1 MNTPDRRR
9 LSPAGRTRA
18 LFTLSRSLS
27 RLLPACMALGL
38 VVGCGAAPDRLD
50 RRSAD
55 DLRARADRADR
66 EIDTGRASPPPA
78 RRPAEMPGPPPP
90 PPREAQPAFEEETVL
105 PPPPGDSLWGD
116 AFGAT
121 QHEAVRNAR
130 RVVSEQIS
138 ARLESETRSFEAE
151 YGDGRGESEAS
162 IRIKTTSTFDHA
174 ELIETVGVIRADG
187 GFTARAALDKRKAAA
202 VYAEELAADKRTL
215 DTLAPTIDRA
225 IAENDAAVLL
235 QTRFSPAHVIA
246 EMRRKAG
253 ILRVLDRPVDVR
265 PDAATM
271 QLVERAVGARADLL
285 VRLSIDG
292 GASDALRK
300 AVVGEVGRL
309 LQARGC
315 GFVEWDPTMP
325 QMGGGAP
332 GPMVDATI
340 KVASRDHQEH
350 GMLWR
355 YVGFELKMVDG
366 RSGKPV
372 FHYSGMPEIAHG
384 GGPNWAMADQAV
396 ARRLGQILDRKA
408 AGSFEGITCR

>member
-1 MNTPDRRR
+1 MNTPILRRR
-9 LSPAGRTRA
+9 PPAGPARP
-18 LFTLSRSLS
+18 LFHLSRTLS
-27 RLLPACMALGL
+27 RLLLPLCALSL
-38 VVGCGAAPDRLD
+38 LTACGAAPDTLD

-66 EIDTGRASPPPA
+66 EIDRGRASPPPA

-90 PPREAQPAFEEETVL
+90 PKKAEPAFEEETVL

-116 AFGAT
+116 AYGAT
-121 QHEAVRNAR
+121 QHEAVRNAQ

-162 IRIKTTSTFDHA
+162 IRIKTTSEFDHA
-174 ELIETVGVIRADG
+174 ELIETVGVIRSEG

-202 VYAEELAADKRTL
+202 VYAEELAADRRTL
-215 DTLAPTIDRA
+215 ETLAPTIDRA

-235 QTRFSPAHVIA
+235 QTRFSPAHIIA
-246 EMRRKAG
+246 DMRRKAG
-253 ILRVLDRPVDVR
+253 ILRILDRPVDVR
-265 PDAATM
+265 PDAQTLA
-271 QLVERAVGARADLL
+271 LVKRAVAARADLV
-285 VRLSIDG
+285 VRLSVDG
-292 GASDALRK
+292 GGSEALRR
-300 AVVGEVGRL
+300 AVVGEIGRL

-325 QMGGGAP
+325 PADAAVA
-332 GPMVDATI
+332 GPAVDASI
-340 KVASRDHQEH
+340 QVSSRDHQEH

-355 YVGFELKMVDG
+355 YLGFQLRMVDA
-366 RSGKPV
+366 RTGKPV

-408 AGSFEGITCR
+408 APDFGQITCR